1 MDPYMMRI
9 LIIEDESKI
18 ATYLV
23 QGFVEAGYQAECVHR
38 GLEGLELL
46 KKKSF
51 DLVILDVML
60 PDIEGW
66 TVLQILRQF
75 SQVPVIFLTAKDQI
89 IDRVKGLELGADDY
103 LAKPFSYIEL
113 LARVRS
119 LLRRQQQQTENIL
132 SIADLQI
139 DLFQH
144 KIWRAGKQIE
154 LSKKEFDLLRFM
166 LQHSD
171 QIISRRQIASEVWRI
186 NFDTD
191 TNFIDVA
198 IRRLRNKIDDKSELK
213 LIHTV
218 RGLGYKLSKEAI

>member
-1 MDPYMMRI
+1 MMRI

-18 ATYLV
+18 AAYLV

-89 IDRVKGLELGADDY
+89 MDRVKGLELGADDY

-119 LLRRQQQQTENIL
+119 LLRRQQQQSENIL
-132 SIADLQI
+132 SIADLQL
-139 DLFQH
+139 DLMQH
-144 KIWRAGKQIE
+144 KICRAGKQIE

-171 QIISRRQIASEVWRI
+171 EIISRRQIASEVWRI

-198 IRRLRNKIDDKSELK
+198 IRRLRNKIDDNCELK
-213 LIHTV
+213 LINTI
-218 RGLGYKLSKEAI
+218 RGVGYKLSKEAV

>member
-1 MDPYMMRI
+1 MDLRMTRI
-9 LIIEDESKI
+9 LIIEDEIKI

-23 QGFVEAGYQAECVHR
+23 QGLMESGYQAQCVHR

-46 KKKSF
+46 KHQPF
-51 DLVILDVML
+51 DLIILDIML

-75 SQVPVIFLTAKDQI
+75 SQVPVIFLSAKDQI
-89 IDRVKGLELGADDY
+89 LDRVKGLELGADDY

-113 LARVRS
+113 LARIRS
-119 LLRRQQQQTENIL
+119 LLRRQQLQSENIL
-132 SIADLQI
+132 SVSDLQL
-139 DLFQH
+139 DLIQH
-144 KIWRAGKQIE
+144 KVSRAGKPIE
-154 LSKKEFDLLRFM
+154 LTKKEFDLLRFL
-166 LQHSD
+166 LQHRD

-198 IRRLRNKIDDKSELK
+198 IRRLRNKIDDMNELK
-213 LIHTV
+213 LIHTI
-218 RGLGYKLSKEAI
+218 RGLGYRLSEETI

>member
-1 MDPYMMRI
+1 MTRI
-9 LIIEDESKI
+9 LIIEDEIKI

-23 QGFVEAGYQAECVHR
+23 QGLMESGYQAQCVHR

-46 KKKSF
+46 KHQPF
-51 DLVILDVML
+51 DLIILDIML

-75 SQVPVIFLTAKDQI
+75 SQVPVIFLSAKDQI
-89 IDRVKGLELGADDY
+89 LDRVKGLELGADDY

-113 LARVRS
+113 LARIRS
-119 LLRRQQQQTENIL
+119 LLRRQQLQSENIL
-132 SIADLQI
+132 SVSDLQL
-139 DLFQH
+139 DLIQH
-144 KIWRAGKQIE
+144 KVSRAGKPIE
-154 LSKKEFDLLRFM
+154 LTKKEFDLLRFL
-166 LQHSD
+166 LQHRD

-198 IRRLRNKIDDKSELK
+198 IRRLRNKIDDMNELK
-213 LIHTV
+213 LIHTI
-218 RGLGYKLSKEAI
+218 RGLGYRLSEETI

>member
-1 MDPYMMRI
+1 MRI
-9 LIIEDESKI
+9 LIIEDETKI
-18 ATYLV
+18 AGYLV
-23 QGFVEAGYQAECVHR
+23 QGLIESGYQAQYVNH

-46 KKKSF
+46 KKKRF

-60 PDIEGW
+60 PDIDGW

-103 LAKPFSYIEL
+103 LAKPFSYVEL
-113 LARVRS
+113 LARIKS
-119 LLRRQQQQTENIL
+119 LFRRQQVQMGNIL
-132 SIADLQI
+132 TLADLQL
-139 DLFQH
+139 DLTQH
-144 KIWRAGKQIE
+144 KVLRANQLIE
-154 LSKKEFDLLRFM
+154 LSKKEFDLLRFLM
-166 LQHSD
+166 QHHN

-198 IRRLRNKIDDKSELK
+198 IRRLRQKVDDISELK
-213 LIHTV
+213 LIHTI
-218 RGLGYKLSKEAI
+218 RGLGYKLSEEIV

>member
-1 MDPYMMRI
+1 MTRI
-9 LIIEDESKI
+9 LIIEDEIKI

-23 QGFVEAGYQAECVHR
+23 QGLMESGYQAQCVHR

-46 KKKSF
+46 KHQPF
-51 DLVILDVML
+51 DLIILDIML

-75 SQVPVIFLTAKDQI
+75 SQVPVIFLSAKDQI
-89 IDRVKGLELGADDY
+89 LDRVKGLELGADDY

-113 LARVRS
+113 LARIRS
-119 LLRRQQQQTENIL
+119 LLRRQQLQSENIL
-132 SIADLQI
+132 SVSDLQL
-139 DLFQH
+139 DLIQH
-144 KIWRAGKQIE
+144 KVSRAGKPIE
-154 LSKKEFDLLRFM
+154 LTKKEFDLLRFL
-166 LQHSD
+166 LQHRD

-198 IRRLRNKIDDKSELK
+198 IRRLRNKIDDMNELK
-213 LIHTV
+213 LIHTI
-218 RGLGYKLSKEAI
+218 RGLGYKLSEETI

>member
-18 ATYLV
+18 AAYLV

-89 IDRVKGLELGADDY
+89 MDRVKGLELGADDY

-119 LLRRQQQQTENIL
+119 LLRRQQQQSKNIL

-139 DLFQH
+139 DLLQH

-154 LSKKEFDLLRFM
+154 LSKKEFDLLHFM

-171 QIISRRQIASEVWRI
+171 EIISRRQIASEVWRI

-198 IRRLRNKIDDKSELK
+198 IRRLRNKIDDNSELK
-213 LIHTV
+213 LIHTI
-218 RGLGYKLSKEAI
+218 RGLGYKLSKEVV

>member
-1 MDPYMMRI
+1 MMRI

-18 ATYLV
+18 AAYLV

-89 IDRVKGLELGADDY
+89 MDRVKGLELGADDY

-119 LLRRQQQQTENIL
+119 LLRRQQQQSENIL
-132 SIADLQI
+132 SIADLQL
-139 DLFQH
+139 DLMQH
-144 KIWRAGKQIE
+144 KICRAGKQIE

-171 QIISRRQIASEVWRI
+171 EIISRRQIASEVWRI

-198 IRRLRNKIDDKSELK
+198 IRRLRNKIDDNSELK
-213 LIHTV
+213 LIHTI
-218 RGLGYKLSKEAI
+218 RGLGYKLSKEAV